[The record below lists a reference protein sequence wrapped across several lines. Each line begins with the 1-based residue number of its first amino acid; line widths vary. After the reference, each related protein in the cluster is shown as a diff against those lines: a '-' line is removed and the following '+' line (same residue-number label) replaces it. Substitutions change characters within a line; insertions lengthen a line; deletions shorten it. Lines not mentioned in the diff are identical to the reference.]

1 MKPKIGFRFP
11 TFAAYN
17 RMRNMNSKK
26 KKKKKSKKKKKK
38 KKGLNCSKLQSQ
50 YEEAVY
56 SLPLTSQ
63 KFLVLI
69 YD

>member
-26 KKKKKSKKKKKK
+26 KKKKKKQ